1 MSSAQQE
8 LTRNWAI
15 SLAIIRPPSNMSLSP
30 GTRIGPYEVVS
41 MIGAGGMGEVY
52 RARDGRLGRMVAIK
66 FTAATR
72 PRPPTTRL
80 YTNGRAVRCGLESPS
95 DLQRACRRLFRVPE
109 LPRPGVLGWRIA
121 RAANRTRSLPLDE
134 LFSVCEC
141 NPVVRGLLDRP
152 EPHRISPQNCEKA
165 DRLAWLSEC
174 DSVLPIY
181 SDAEQAALLAGN
193 RRDAMH
199 AKFGRP
205 RNQMQPLPLPDIS
218 EQIGADLG
226 SAATNAAEVR
236 SGVDVQPTTIQTPG
250 TKTCLADQLF
260 LLPLLLPLVPPRA
273 LFLSP
278 APRPRLV
285 SLPFSPRVWRSS

>member
-1 MSSAQQE
+1 
-8 LTRNWAI
+8 
-15 SLAIIRPPSNMSLSP
+15 
-30 GTRIGPYEVVS
+30 V
-41 MIGAGGMGEVY
+41 
-52 RARDGRLGRMVAIK
+52 
-66 FTAATR
+66 
-72 PRPPTTRL
+72 
-80 YTNGRAVRCGLESPS
+80 RAVGCFASQNYLVLECLDGES
-95 DLQRACRRLFRVPE
+95 LEQQIRRGRFH
-109 LPRPGVLGWRIA
+109 WMNCSA
-121 RAANRTRSLPLDE
+121 FAT
-134 LFSVCEC
+134 
-141 NPVVRGLLDRP
+141 VVRGLLDRP